1 MSIGEITLIL
11 VAYLLLFG
19 AKGIPSLAQ
28 GLGKAVYQ
36 FRNAA
41 KDVQNEI
48 MTSAR
53 NMENELNLDKTD
65 QPKRP
70 GPPIKSPPLH
80 EDDHESKDLK
90 PDQEFS

>member
-1 MSIGEITLIL
+1 MGEIILIL

-28 GLGKAVYQ
+28 TLGKAVYQ

-41 KDVQNEI
+41 RDVQNEI

-53 NMENELNLDKTD
+53 NIENEINLDRPEA
-65 QPKRP
+65 PKRP
-70 GPPIKSPPLH
+70 GPPIQSPPLH
-80 EDDHESKDLK
+80 EDDKQPTEKTR
-90 PDQEFS
+90 PDQDFS